1 MPGRITT
8 RLIAAALAGFVACAA
23 CSPTT
28 RYRVLSFFLDGVPP
42 AGSVPATKTSSGSGR
57 PDADGGVEAPAP
69 AAPVRFFAHTPYRDN
84 RCGGCHD
91 TTSGQLVRPIE
102 EGLCLTCHSSLVA
115 EARFV
120 HGPVVVSDCT
130 TCHHHH
136 TSPYPNLLLKDTVAT
151 CLQCH
156 DEDDLAAGEHHASI
170 GQRSCVDCHNPH
182 SGEDRFFLKRSA
194 P

>member
-8 RLIAAALAGFVACAA
+8 RLIAAALGGFVACAA
-23 CSPTT
+23 CSSTT
-28 RYRVLSFFLDGVPP
+28 RHRVLSFFLDGVPP
-42 AGSVPATKTSSGSGR
+42 PGSGTTKGTSQLEKSQ
-57 PDADGGVEAPAP
+57 AGGVEAPVSV
-69 AAPVRFFAHTPYRDN
+69 APVRFFAHTPYRDN

-91 TTSGQLVRPIE
+91 TTSGQLVRPID

-115 EARFV
+115 KARFV
-120 HGPVVVSDCT
+120 HGPVAVSDCT

-136 TSPYPNLLLKDTVAT
+136 TSPYPNLLLKDPVET

-156 DEDDLAAGEHHASI
+156 DGDDLAAGEHHASM

-182 SGEDRFFLKRSA
+182 GGEDRFFLKRSA